1 MHLAPFRARPV
12 RLLGVLAVVLLVV
25 IRLSD
30 LLDISLHENIVAGY
44 RMTHDAFTTTDSP
57 AIEAPITAAPA
68 TPRSRIAKVTIATNK
83 LGTDIIRRAL
93 QTHERH
99 NALHGYTQFTA
110 TRQAV
115 GSLTENDRHRRP
127 KGAWTKP
134 AYLLSILV
142 GELQKP
148 DDERLEWVLYVPAN
162 LFHSLPS

>member
-1 MHLAPFRARPV
+1 MHPAPFRARPV
-12 RLLGVLAVVLLVV
+12 RILGVLAVVLLLV

-30 LLDISLHENIVAGY
+30 LLDIPLHENIVAGY
-44 RMTHDAFTTTDSP
+44 RKTHDAFTSTDP
-57 AIEAPITAAPA
+57 LAIDTPIAATPA

-83 LGTDIIRRAL
+83 LETDIIRRAL

-99 NALHGYTQFTA
+99 NARHGYTQFTA

-115 GSLTENDRHRRP
+115 GSLIENDRHRRP

-142 GELQKP
+142 AELQKP
-148 DDERLEWVLYVPAN
+148 DDERLEWVLYVSAN
-162 LFHSLPS
+162 PFPSPPV